1 MKRMWLIT
9 CRLSHGLT
17 KSKVAKMLNIS
28 QPAYIAYENG
38 TRTPKPIKAK
48 LLGEILDFDWT
59 KFYE

>member
-1 MKRMWLIT
+1 MKRLWLIT
-9 CRLSHGLT
+9 YRLNHGLT
-17 KSKVAKMLNIS
+17 KSKIAKMLNVS
-28 QPAYIAYENG
+28 QAAYIAYEKG